1 MDKLEKQKLKLQ
13 EKRRRERNKQ
23 IQKSAKRLGDRLER
37 MTVFFGVF
45 LCLLVT
51 VMDVLEAGRE
61 MRRRMAEHLRADG
74 KCLRIKQKWS
84 GS

>member
-1 MDKLEKQKLKLQ
+1 MDKFEKQKLRLL

-23 IQKSAKRLGDRLER
+23 IQKSVKRLGNRLER

-51 VMDVLEAGRE
+51 VMDVLEARE
-61 MRRRMAEHLRADG
+61 RNTQRDG
-74 KCLRIKQKWS
+74 GVS
-84 GS
+84 EG

>member
-1 MDKLEKQKLKLQ
+1 MDKLEKQKLRLQ

-23 IQKSAKRLGDRLER
+23 IQKSVKRLGNRLER

-51 VMDVLEAGRE
+51 VMDVLEAKQRNTQ
-61 MRRRMAEHLRADG
+61 RDG
-74 KCLRIKQKWS
+74 GVS
-84 GS
+84 EG

>member
-1 MDKLEKQKLKLQ
+1 MVISQQKDKGKTMDKLEKQKLKLQ

-45 LCLLVT
+45 LCLHVT
-51 VMDVLEAGRE
+51 VMDVLEARE
-61 MRRRMAEHLRADG
+61 RNAQKDG
-74 KCLRIKQKWS
+74 GAS
-84 GS
+84 EG

>member
-1 MDKLEKQKLKLQ
+1 MDKFEKQKLRLL

-23 IQKSAKRLGDRLER
+23 IQKSVKRLGNRLER

-51 VMDVLEAGRE
+51 VMDVLEARE
-61 MRRRMAEHLRADG
+61 RNTQRD
-74 KCLRIKQKWS
+74 S
-84 GS
+84 GVSEG

>member
-1 MDKLEKQKLKLQ
+1 MDKFEKQKLRLL

-23 IQKSAKRLGDRLER
+23 IQKSVKRLGNRLER

-51 VMDVLEAGRE
+51 VMDVLEARQ
-61 MRRRMAEHLRADG
+61 RNTQRDG
-74 KCLRIKQKWS
+74 GVS
-84 GS
+84 EG

>member
-1 MDKLEKQKLKLQ
+1 MDKFEKQKLRLL

-23 IQKSAKRLGDRLER
+23 IQKSVKRMGNRLER

-51 VMDVLEAGRE
+51 VMDVLEARQ
-61 MRRRMAEHLRADG
+61 RNTQRDG
-74 KCLRIKQKWS
+74 GVS
-84 GS
+84 EG

>member
-1 MDKLEKQKLKLQ
+1 MDKFEKQKLRLL

-23 IQKSAKRLGDRLER
+23 IQKSVKRLGNRLER

-51 VMDVLEAGRE
+51 VMDVLEAKQRNTQ
-61 MRRRMAEHLRADG
+61 RDG
-74 KCLRIKQKWS
+74 GVS
-84 GS
+84 EG

>member
-1 MDKLEKQKLKLQ
+1 MISQQKDKGKTMDKLEKQKLKLQ

-51 VMDVLEAGRE
+51 DVLEARE
-61 MRRRMAEHLRADG
+61 RNAQKDG
-74 KCLRIKQKWS
+74 GAS
-84 GS
+84 EG